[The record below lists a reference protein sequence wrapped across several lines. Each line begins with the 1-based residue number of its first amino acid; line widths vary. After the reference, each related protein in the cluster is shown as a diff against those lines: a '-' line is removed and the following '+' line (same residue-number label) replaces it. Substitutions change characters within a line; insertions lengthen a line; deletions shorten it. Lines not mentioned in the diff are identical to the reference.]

1 MLKSKQYFQ
10 PWRIFRPTVDRLK
23 ASPLWGW
30 KSSMPKSKQDFQ
42 AQRIFRP
49 RVKGLLESLHAKIQ
63 ATFLAMVDFHS
74 QEWETSEAFLLW
86 SWKKFKWFWGLCT
99 SSPTLLCTP
108 SFLSWPSQEPPFS
121 LSHPAA
127 PKACKFFPAAL
138 IVGSWKRDAMLN
150 SWAFT

>member
-10 PWRIFRPTVDRLK
+10 PWRIFMPTVDRLK

-30 KSSMPKSKQDFQ
+30 KSAVPKSKQDFQ

-63 ATFLAMVDFHS
+63 ATFSAMVDFHS

-86 SWKKFKWFWGLCT
+86 GWKNSSGSEAFAHPPQPSYVPPHSFPDPLKNPLFP
-99 SSPTLLCTP
+99 SPTRQHLRLANSSLLPWLWEAGREMPCLT
-108 SFLSWPSQEPPFS
+108 
-121 LSHPAA
+121 A
-127 PKACKFFPAAL
+127 
-138 IVGSWKRDAMLN
+138 G
-150 SWAFT
+150 AFT